1 MIEIK
6 KEFKN
11 QVILITGADSYL
23 ARELLKKFVKVDV
36 KLILLDK
43 KFKKKNKNSNYNYY
57 EVDFLDNE
65 QFDKIIKDIKKF
77 LKLIKLLI

>member
-65 QFDKIIKDIKKF
+65 QFDKIIKDIKKIF
-77 LKLIKLLI
+77 

>member
-43 KFKKKNKNSNYNYY
+43 KFKKKI
-57 EVDFLDNE
+57 
-65 QFDKIIKDIKKF
+65 KIQTTTIT
-77 LKLIKLLI
+77 KLIF

>member
-23 ARELLKKFVKVDV
+23 ARELLKIFVTVDV

-43 KFKKKNKNSNYNYY
+43 NLKKK
-57 EVDFLDNE
+57 
-65 QFDKIIKDIKKF
+65 
-77 LKLIKLLI
+77 

>member
-43 KFKKKNKNSNYNYY
+43 KFKKKNKNSKYNYF

-65 QFDKIIKDIKKF
+65 QFDKI
-77 LKLIKLLI
+77 

>member
-43 KFKKKNKNSNYNYY
+43 KFKKK
-57 EVDFLDNE
+57 
-65 QFDKIIKDIKKF
+65 IKTQTTTIT
-77 LKLIKLLI
+77 KLIF